1 MHKQN
6 FVMAVKVGGKVLREF
21 DNSVYI
27 PFGSEYS
34 ILLKNVSN
42 RKAKVT
48 VFIDGQDALDG
59 TALIIDARSD
69 VDLKRFIKN
78 GNFEHGNSFKFIEKT
93 SKIEQHRGNKAEDG
107 LITIHYEFE
116 QEMNLQGSLGKF
128 GSDRYRGISDYGY
141 KPSVYYSS
149 NTSIYDPTSQQE
161 DFYFDSLSAAPMAA
175 ASMSFSVDSGSEEVK
190 CSSKTL
196 RSRCMTKPAVTQN
209 ASLPQNTAGI
219 TAPGSISDQKFGA
232 ASWLWGDGVKHT
244 MTLELKGAVDEQ
256 VLVTKEVTVTRL
268 KRCSMCGTNVR
279 QVAKFCHECGSSVE
293 IV

>member
-42 RKAKVT
+42 KKAKVT

-116 QEMNLQGSLGKF
+116 KDFNLQGSLDSYTK
-128 GSDRYRGISDYGY
+128 YRGVVPSYGL
-141 KPSVYYSS
+141 PQIYYSS
-149 NTSIYDPTSQQE
+149 NVYD
-161 DFYFDSLSAAPMAA
+161 DGSLSAAPMAA

-190 CSSKTL
+190 CSSKNL
-196 RSRCMTKPAVTQN
+196 RSRSMTKSAVAQN
-209 ASLPQNTAGI
+209 ASVPQNTAGI